1 MLHLCI
7 VNLVIGTLYC
17 SKGNLEFG
25 VRLVLR
31 ALDPVNETLGTDTW
45 LYAKRCMLG
54 LVEKVISQPQI
65 LPFSPELL
73 QELLAF
79 LETVQQVGK
88 AITAGV
94 DGETPVEDDI
104 TLGSLDNTKGSIE
117 NESVGSKEGKRQRR
131 DKSNVMQT
139 VSHEALLL
147 KKVFLKI
154 NARRLQP

>member
-1 MLHLCI
+1 VLHLCI

-73 QELLAF
+73 QELLSF
-79 LETVQQVGK
+79 LETV
-88 AITAGV
+88 
-94 DGETPVEDDI
+94 
-104 TLGSLDNTKGSIE
+104 
-117 NESVGSKEGKRQRR
+117 
-131 DKSNVMQT
+131 
-139 VSHEALLL
+139 
-147 KKVFLKI
+147 
-154 NARRLQP
+154 